1 MERERLRT
9 YCLDKPA
16 SAEDF
21 PFGDGV
27 AVYKVAGKVFALLP
41 VASTPPRISLKCD
54 PVLAELLRETYPTI
68 TPGYHL
74 NKKHWNSIEV
84 DASIPED
91 ELLEMIDHSYDQVVK
106 GLTRKER
113 ERLNSSASPSGDSSL

>member
-1 MERERLRT
+1 MERERLRA

-21 PFGDGV
+21 PFGDDV
-27 AVYKVAGKVFALLP
+27 AVFKVADKVFALLP